1 MQKSLGLLLAL
12 FALAL
17 AACSNGGNA
26 TSSPIN
32 LAGIVITTPSPTP
45 AAVVTPVPTATPAN
59 VLNDG
64 GFESGAFSA
73 TAGWTACSI
82 PHPGPIST
90 AVPPPAPFAPVAA
103 VNVGAVIVSATSPAF
118 QVASTPAPATTPS
131 ILAGKF
137 AALTYSGTAAQTV
150 FPVAGGGKTG
160 PGGANGICQT
170 VTIPAGAQ
178 LSMFVNEGGSD
189 TGLDFADQ
197 EADII
202 PTTGPNAGVAI
213 PLFLELND
221 PGFAGSP
228 ETGGTPAGQTSTAG
242 GTYLM
247 KGPYNLTAAPYNLAA
262 GQSAQL
268 FIGSFDSEPG
278 ASFGV
283 YMFVDNVILTGPS
296 VPAGIQR
303 TTSSISRIPIK

>member
-17 AACSNGGNA
+17 AACS
-26 TSSPIN
+26 SSGSAASTPFN
-32 LAGIVITTPSPTP
+32 LAGIVITTPSPT
-45 AAVVTPVPTATPAN
+45 VATPAATSTPAN
-59 VLNDG
+59 ALKDG
-64 GFESGAFSA
+64 GFESGTFSS

-90 AVPPPAPFAPVAA
+90 AVPPPAPFAAVPA
-103 VNVGAVIVSATSPAF
+103 VNVGAVIVSATSPPFA
-118 QVASTPAPATTPS
+118 VAKAPAPATTPS
-131 ILAGKF
+131 ILAGNF

-150 FPVAGGGKTG
+150 FPIAGGGKSG

-202 PTTGPNAGVAI
+202 PTSGANAGVAI

-221 PGFAGSP
+221 PGFAGSS

-247 KGPYNLTAAPYNLAA
+247 KGPYALTAAPYNLAA

-268 FIGSFDSEPG
+268 FIGSFDSEPS

-296 VPAGIQR
+296 VPTAVNR
-303 TTSSISRIPIK
+303 SISTSERTVK